1 MSALPN
7 PSPLWRASE
16 LAVQDAP
23 TLTSGHAVLDAALP
37 GGGWPLGPLIDVL
50 LSPSGHPEWR
60 LLLPALLQVRAATVL
75 VGCPHLPHLPALTAQ
90 GLAPRQLLHI
100 TAHGANERLWAAE
113 QALHC
118 HELGALL
125 VWLPDASPAALRR
138 LQLSPRAAGDSA
150 GDDTGT
156 PPPLVLALRPQAHR
170 HEACAAPLRLSV
182 DSQGRDGLRVEVF
195 KRRGPPLLQ
204 PLHLV
209 TPLPAGVRP
218 RRAAPSPPLPA
229 RHVVDRLRP
238 AALAA

>member
-7 PSPLWRASE
+7 TQTLWRASE
-16 LAVQDAP
+16 LATHDTPALP
-23 TLTSGHAVLDAALP
+23 SGHTALDAALP

-50 LSPSGHPEWR
+50 LPPGGHPEWR
-60 LLLPALLQVRAATVL
+60 LLLPALQQVRAATVL

-90 GLAPRQLLHI
+90 GLKPRPLVHI
-100 TAHGANERLWAAE
+100 TAHSATERLWAAE

-125 VWLPDASPAALRR
+125 VWLPAASPAALRR
-138 LQLSPRAAGDSA
+138 LQLSPRAAGD
-150 GDDTGT
+150 DTGT
-156 PPPLVLALRPQAHR
+156 PPPLVLALRPRAHR

-182 DSQGRDGLRVEVF
+182 DSLGRDGLRVEVF

-209 TPLPAGVRP
+209 TPLPVGTRA
-218 RRAAPSPPLPA
+218 RRAAASPLT

-238 AALAA
+238 TALAA

>member
-23 TLTSGHAVLDAALP
+23 TLASGHAALDAALP

-50 LSPSGHPEWR
+50 LPPGGHPEWR
-60 LLLPALLQVRAATVL
+60 LLLPALRQVRAASVL

-100 TAHGANERLWAAE
+100 TAHSATERLWAAE

-125 VWLPDASPAALRR
+125 VWLPEASPAALRR
-138 LQLSPRAAGDSA
+138 LQLSPRAAGD
-150 GDDTGT
+150 DTGT
-156 PPPLVLALRPQAHR
+156 PPPLVLALRPQTHR
-170 HEACAAPLRLSV
+170 HEACAAPLRLTV
-182 DSQGRDGLRVEVF
+182 DSLGCDGLQVEVF

-209 TPLPAGVRP
+209 TPLPAGART
-218 RRAAPSPPLPA
+218 RRATASPPA